1 VVLGIV
7 SLDFYFEHAISI
19 LHFFFAALTCSD
31 FSFSGAELN
40 KSKSVYLLDNCP
52 HDWLFPRCT
61 AVVPTKFF
69 LVESKVGLNY
79 K

>member
-19 LHFFFAALTCSD
+19 LYFFFAALIVKHVVIFLSV
-31 FSFSGAELN
+31 AELN

-61 AVVPTKFF
+61 AVVPTNFSWWKVKFF
-69 LVESKVGLNY
+69 
-79 K
+79 